1 MTTPDQTEHKWVFAP
16 VEPDFD
22 PIAAKAYL
30 FADLIEKAGENGFN
44 PNLLW
49 HWDKSANR
57 LTLTALIND
66 D

>member
-1 MTTPDQTEHKWVFAP
+1 MFAP

-30 FADLIEKAGENGFN
+30 FADLLDRVGEGGFN

-57 LTLTALIND
+57 LTLTVLIND